1 MLRRRPPQ
9 PKQRA
14 DVFVRPMRRYT
25 GSNPPESVR
34 SETPVSIP
42 TASGPGAPLGRTF
55 YHLRTAEGAICA
67 GQVWQGRCLLLFT
80 SQTAAAAFADSTG
93 VETRPPFIFSRSRSE
108 FLAQARRC
116 FGEGF
121 IGGLID
127 TMGETGKTEFL
138 GFDVERQQASLRLA

>member
-14 DVFVRPMRRYT
+14 GVSVRPMRRQT
-25 GSNPPESVR
+25 GSYQ
-34 SETPVSIP
+34 SEPILRVTPVVFP
-42 TASGPGAPLGRTF
+42 TASVPGAQLARTF
-55 YHLRTAEGAICA
+55 YHLRTVEGAICA

-80 SQTAAAAFADSTG
+80 SQTAAAAFAYSTG
-93 VETRPPFIFSRSRSE
+93 VQTRPPLIFSRSRSE

-127 TMGETGKTEFL
+127 LGGGTGKSEFL
-138 GFDVERQQASLRLA
+138 GFDVERQQAGPQLA